1 MDGDA
6 QPVIDV
12 GHILHSLN
20 KLDAGEEESIILTSR
35 DQRNLL
41 IVTFADVKQ
50 CLEEAFSELVSVDE
64 GAAAIQQQHMQSDG
78 GGGGGGGMFGGPVH
92 HFPAMG

>member
-6 QPVIDV
+6 QPVLDI

-35 DQRNLL
+35 DHRNLL
-41 IVTFADVKQ
+41 IVTFADVKR
-50 CLEEAFSELVSVDE
+50 CLEEAFTELVSVDQ
-64 GAAAIQQQHMQSDG
+64 GAAVQPQHIQSSSG
-78 GGGGGGGMFGGPVH
+78 GGVFVGPM
-92 HFPAMG
+92 HFPATG